1 MSRILLLAFLVC
13 GPALAGWPAEAGPTP
28 QDVFV
33 PPVLK
38 GVKGEGVGKHSNTP
52 IPFPAADEKWILARS
67 KHFVFIS
74 SAGEKRT
81 RETAAGLETLAAALT
96 QMSPRFSNAAVE
108 THVFLFNRHREAQ
121 PYFDLLIGRENA
133 HVTGVFVSQGD
144 RGSMVMET
152 GFGGGT
158 DRTPFHELIHY
169 LIKNGGRRPPLWIE
183 EGLAEYFSNAQ
194 MRKAAIYAG
203 EPVQM
208 HLQVLRQRK

>member
-1 MSRILLLAFLVC
+1 MPRLVPAALIVLLAS
-13 GPALAGWPAEAGPTP
+13 AANA
-28 QDVFV
+28 QYV

-38 GVKGEGVGKHSNTP
+38 GIRGEGEARRSLKP

-81 RETAAGLETLAAALT
+81 RDVAAGLETLAAALT
-96 QMSPRFSNAAVE
+96 QMSPRFSSTSAE
-108 THVFLFNRHREAQ
+108 TRVYLFNRHREAQ

-133 HVTGVFVSQGD
+133 HVTGVFVSHND
-144 RGSMVMET
+144 RGSMLMET
-152 GFGGGT
+152 GFGYGT

-169 LIKNGGRRPPLWIE
+169 LINNGGTRPPLWIE

-194 MRKAAIYAG
+194 TRKNSIYAG
-203 EPVQM
+203 EPVRV
-208 HLQVLRQRK
+208 HLQALQQRKLIPLPQL